1 MRPDERRA
9 GENEVLYREVNERVR
24 ELNER
29 FGLDH
34 DLVDFVCE
42 CARLDC
48 SERIRLTVPEY
59 ERLRDSP
66 IRFAI
71 VLGHDQPE
79 IESVVEENERFA
91 VVEKHAGGPA
101 ELAAE
106 EDPR

>member
-24 ELNER
+24 DLNEQ
-29 FGLDH
+29 FGIDH

-42 CARLDC
+42 CAQLDC

-59 ERLRDSP
+59 ERLRESP

-71 VLGHDQPE
+71 RRGHEQPE
-79 IESVVEENERFA
+79 IESVVEETDRYA
-91 VVEKHAGGPA
+91 VVEKHDGGPA
-101 ELAAE
+101 ELAEE